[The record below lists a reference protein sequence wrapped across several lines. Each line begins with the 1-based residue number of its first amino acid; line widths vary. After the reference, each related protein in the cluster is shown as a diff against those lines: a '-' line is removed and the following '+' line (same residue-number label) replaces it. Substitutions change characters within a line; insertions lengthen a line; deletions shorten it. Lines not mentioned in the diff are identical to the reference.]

1 MTSAKTFPAAA
12 PPKFASIGSP
22 YFGIMLAVM
31 AVVLI
36 LSNIGASKG
45 VAIGPIITDGGFFL
59 FPLAYILGDVISEV
73 YGFKVAR
80 KAIVTT
86 FALSVFASLCYW
98 IIIALPGFDDEFGA
112 AKQAALEGALGPVP
126 QIVLASLLAFL
137 AGQTIN
143 SWILVKMKARTGE
156 KSLWARIMGS
166 SVAGEFVDTLI
177 FCSIAASVIGIS
189 DVGMFVNYV
198 LVGFL
203 YKTLVE
209 FLFVPVTAARH
220 RLDQEARTELRGVS
234 GRRGAAPPAPA
245 TTLPARGRRPRRRSV
260 RRTLRRRRKGPATP
274 RLSGEFGG
282 SGPGPAGQARSRRL
296 LNSCSRKRSFHSTRR
311 NRQPSSVRAFS
322 RRRSSKSTSAVGL

>member
-1 MTSAKTFPAAA
+1 MPSTPGPDALPLTGSVRTL
-12 PPKFASIGSP
+12 PKFASIGSP
-22 YFGIMLAVM
+22 YFGILLAFM

-80 KAIVTT
+80 KAIITT

-98 IIIALPGFDDEFGA
+98 IIIALPGFDDEFGTT
-112 AKQAALEGALGPVP
+112 KQSALEGALGPVP

-143 SWILVKMKARTGE
+143 SWILVKMKARSGE
-156 KSLWARIMGS
+156 KSLWARIMSS

-177 FCSIAASVIGIS
+177 FCSIAASVIGIN
-189 DVGMFVNYV
+189 DFAGFVNYV
-198 LVGFL
+198 VVGFL

-209 FLFVPVTAARH
+209 FLFVPVTSLVIGYIKKREPSYAA
-220 RLDQEARTELRGVS
+220 
-234 GRRGAAPPAPA
+234 
-245 TTLPARGRRPRRRSV
+245 
-260 RRTLRRRRKGPATP
+260 
-274 RLSGEFGG
+274 
-282 SGPGPAGQARSRRL
+282 
-296 LNSCSRKRSFHSTRR
+296 
-311 NRQPSSVRAFS
+311 
-322 RRRSSKSTSAVGL
+322 

>member
-1 MTSAKTFPAAA
+1 MTTAQSSLPKAA
-12 PPKFASIGSP
+12 PKFASIGSP

-45 VAIGPIITDGGFFL
+45 VALGPVVTDGGFFL

-98 IIIALPGFDDEFGA
+98 VIVALPGFDDDFGT
-112 AKQAALEGALGPVP
+112 AKQAALEGAIGPVP
-126 QIVLASLLAFL
+126 QIVLASLLAFF

-143 SWILVKMKARTGE
+143 SWILVRMKARTGE
-156 KSLWARIMGS
+156 KSLWARIMSS

-189 DVGMFVNYV
+189 DF
-198 LVGFL
+198 
-203 YKTLVE
+203 
-209 FLFVPVTAARH
+209 
-220 RLDQEARTELRGVS
+220 
-234 GRRGAAPPAPA
+234 
-245 TTLPARGRRPRRRSV
+245 
-260 RRTLRRRRKGPATP
+260 
-274 RLSGEFGG
+274 
-282 SGPGPAGQARSRRL
+282 
-296 LNSCSRKRSFHSTRR
+296 
-311 NRQPSSVRAFS
+311 
-322 RRRSSKSTSAVGL
+322 

>member
-1 MTSAKTFPAAA
+1 MTSAKTFRASA

-45 VAIGPIITDGGFFL
+45 VALGPIVTDGGFFL

-80 KAIVTT
+80 KAIITT
-86 FALSVFASLCYW
+86 FGLSVFASACYW
-98 IIIALPGFDDEFGA
+98 IIIALPGFNDEFGA
-112 AKQAALEGALGPVP
+112 SKQAALEGALGPVP

-143 SWILVKMKARTGE
+143 SWILVKMKARSGE
-156 KSLWARIMGS
+156 KSLWMRIMSS

-189 DVGMFVNYV
+189 DFATFVNYV
-198 LVGFL
+198 VVGYL

-209 FLFVPVTAARH
+209 FLFVP
-220 RLDQEARTELRGVS
+220 L
-234 GRRGAAPPAPA
+234 
-245 TTLPARGRRPRRRSV
+245 TTLVIGWIKKR
-260 RRTLRRRRKGPATP
+260 
-274 RLSGEFGG
+274 E
-282 SGPGPAGQARSRRL
+282 PGYG
-296 LNSCSRKRSFHSTRR
+296 
-311 NRQPSSVRAFS
+311 
-322 RRRSSKSTSAVGL
+322 AVTGTG